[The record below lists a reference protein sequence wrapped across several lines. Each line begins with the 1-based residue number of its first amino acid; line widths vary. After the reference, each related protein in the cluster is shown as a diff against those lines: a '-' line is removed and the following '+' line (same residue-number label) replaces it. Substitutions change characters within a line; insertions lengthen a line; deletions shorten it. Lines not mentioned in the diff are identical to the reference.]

1 MSQEC
6 QNSVLATSVNLLN
19 QLTKTCKGDQ
29 YKNMYFN
36 KDND

>member
-6 QNSVLATSVNLLN
+6 QNSVLATSINLLD

-29 YKNMYFN
+29 YKNMHFN
-36 KDND
+36 KDNN

>member
-29 YKNMYFN
+29 YNMHFN
-36 KDND
+36 KDNN